1 MIKLE
6 LEVKKKWYINAI
18 IYIGIIIEERDFMK
32 SDTTIGYDVSKSAK
46 KIDDILNLDSSKFE
60 ESKSIPDRSKLTY
73 ENGYYVNVGAIFID
87 IRQSSTLTDEH
98 KRPKLAKL
106 YRSYISEVVA
116 ILNSYED
123 CKEISIVGDCISG
136 VFEAKNKSQ
145 LQNMSNASAKI
156 YTLIKILNYKLRKKN
171 IVEIRVGIGL
181 DYGRALMI
189 KAGYSG
195 SGINDIVWMGD
206 VVNSASNLCNKANK
220 DTTKAILVSES
231 LYNYLSENDKEIL
244 KYNEAEGVY
253 ECDWVNTGMN
263 NWYKE
268 NCK

>member
-1 MIKLE
+1 M
-6 LEVKKKWYINAI
+6 
-18 IYIGIIIEERDFMK
+18 R
-32 SDTTIGYDVSKSAK
+32 SDKTISYNVSKSAERIDNIL
-46 KIDDILNLDSSKFE
+46 KIDNSKFE
-60 ESKSIPDRSKLTY
+60 ESKGIPDRSKLTY

-87 IRQSSTLTDEH
+87 VRQSSTLTDEH

-123 CKEISIVGDCISG
+123 CKEINIVGDCVSG
-136 VFEAKNKSQ
+136 IFEAQDKKQIQS
-145 LQNMSNASAKI
+145 MANASAEI
-156 YTLIKILNYKLRKKN
+156 NSLIKILNYKLRKKG
-171 IVEIRVGIGL
+171 IVEVSIGIGL

-189 KAGYSG
+189 QAGYSG

-220 DTTKAILVSES
+220 EEAKTILISKNVYCKLTEEDKK
-231 LYNYLSENDKEIL
+231 LLDYNKVEE
-244 KYNEAEGVY
+244 VY
-253 ECDWVNTGMN
+253 ECDWVNCAMN
-263 NWYKE
+263 AWYND